1 MSHVHDLPSDY
12 SGPVP
17 EPRRRVP
24 PQAAQQPPP
33 PQLSEWFDQPLT
45 GAEGPEAAEPPLV
58 DEDGE
63 PVVIDDGPEP
73 GPAMSAG
80 RTSPHLPY
88 GQGYVK
94 KPGAVKPS
102 LEKAAS
108 GGGGSAEQRLLILDT
123 WMRSGLPAGDYA
135 PLVGVS
141 KHTLYAW
148 KAKFEEHGPAG
159 LMDRPR
165 GGPRGSRLPD
175 LSKRAILMMK
185 KQHPDWGVDRISDML
200 VRTQALAASPAAV
213 GKVLQEDGYLVEEM
227 PMKRHPG
234 PGKPM
239 DEKAPSE
246 MWQTDLFTF
255 MLKRQR
261 QRVYLVAF
269 MDDHSR
275 FIVSY
280 GLHASQSAALVLE
293 TLRAGIASFG
303 TPKSVFTDNGS
314 QYVTWRGTS
323 QFRHECRKR
332 GIEHIV
338 ASPRRP
344 QSLGKIER
352 FWGSL
357 WRECLE
363 AAVFMDLADA
373 RVRIGHF
380 VDHYNFQRAH
390 QGIDGFVPADKFFQA
405 TPAVLEA
412 LRQRVAANAMDLA
425 REGVPKAP
433 FYLAGA
439 LGGKPFS
446 LHAEGERVI
455 LTRDD
460 RRAEIDFD
468 PRPDGTMPPSSAG
481 MPPLMAEDLPP
492 PEAPLPVA
500 TPAPAPD
507 DPAMPM
513 PVSPVGIVPSDWTGA
528 VESAPGASPLDALF
542 PPPGMAA
549 TPDAPSASENGGAP

>member
-17 EPRRRVP
+17 EPQRRSP
-24 PQAAQQPPP
+24 PGPHQQPPP
-33 PQLSEWFDQPLT
+33 HLPSAWLDPLS
-45 GAEGPEAAEPPLV
+45 G
-58 DEDGE
+58 
-63 PVVIDDGPEP
+63 EP
-73 GPAMSAG
+73 GPLPASPPAVDDDGDIVVVDDDPETPAISAG
-80 RTSPHLPY
+80 RRSPRLPY

-94 KPGAVKPS
+94 QPGAVKPS
-102 LEKAAS
+102 LAKAPRSS
-108 GGGGSAEQRLLILDT
+108 GSTAEQRLLILDT

-148 KAKFEEHGPAG
+148 KTKFEELGPAG

-165 GGPRGSRLPD
+165 GGPRGSRLPE

-185 KQHPDWGVDRISDML
+185 KQHPDWGVDRISDL
-200 VRTQALAASPAAV
+200 LLRTQALAASPAAV
-213 GKVLQEDGYLVEEM
+213 GKILQEDGYLVEEM

-234 PGKPM
+234 PGKPF
-239 DEKAPSE
+239 EKDHPGE

-255 MLKRQR
+255 MLKRQT

-280 GLHASQSAALVLE
+280 GLHASQSAGLVLE
-293 TLRAGIASFG
+293 TLRAGIGSYG

-314 QYVTWRGTS
+314 QYVTWRGKS
-323 QFRHECRKR
+323 QFAHECQKR

-363 AAVFMDLADA
+363 SAVFMDLTDA
-373 RVRIGHF
+373 RLRIGHF
-380 VDHYNFQRAH
+380 IDHYNFQRAH
-390 QGIDGFVPADKFFQA
+390 QGIDGFVPADLFFKA
-405 TPAVLEA
+405 SPAVLQA
-412 LRQRVAANAMDLA
+412 LSQRVAANAMDLA

-439 LGGKPFS
+439 IDGKPFS
-446 LHAEGERVI
+446 VHAEGERVI

-468 PRPDGTMPPSSAG
+468 PRQDGTMPQPSSAL
-481 MPPLMAEDLPP
+481 PPLVAADLPP
-492 PEAPLPVA
+492 PAPPLPVA
-500 TPAPAPD
+500 TPAPLPEN
-507 DPAMPM
+507 PAMPM
-513 PVSPVGIVPSDWTGA
+513 PVSPMGMVPSGWTGA

-542 PPPGMAA
+542 PPPGMTAPAA
-549 TPDAPSASENGGAP
+549 PQEAEVRHDH

>member
-17 EPRRRVP
+17 EPQRRAPSEPLR
-24 PQAAQQPPP
+24 QPPP
-33 PQLSEWFDQPLT
+33 RMPSAFLDPLT
-45 GAEGPEAAEPPLV
+45 GEPGPLPVAAPAV
-58 DEDGE
+58 ADDDEV
-63 PVVIDDGPEP
+63 VVIDDGSEA
-73 GPAMSAG
+73 PAYATG
-80 RTSPHLPY
+80 RRAPRLPY

-94 KPGAVKPS
+94 KSGAVKPPPV
-102 LEKAAS
+102 KVAS
-108 GGGGSAEQRLLILDT
+108 DGNGSAEQRLLILDT

-141 KHTLYAW
+141 RHTLYAW
-148 KAKFEEHGPAG
+148 KAKFEEEGPAG
-159 LMDRPR
+159 LMPRPR
-165 GGPRGSRLPD
+165 GGPRGSRMPELA
-175 LSKRAILMMK
+175 KRAILMMK
-185 KQHPDWGVDRISDML
+185 KQHPDWGVDRISDL
-200 VRTQALAASPAAV
+200 LLRTEALAASPAAI
-213 GKVLQEDGYLVEEM
+213 GKVLQEDGYVVEEM

-234 PGKPM
+234 PGKPF
-239 DEKAPSE
+239 EKDHPSE

-255 MLKRQR
+255 VLKRQT

-293 TLRAGIASFG
+293 TLRAGIASYG
-303 TPKSVFTDNGS
+303 TPKSVYTDNGT
-314 QYVTWRGTS
+314 QYVTWRGKS
-323 QFRHECRKR
+323 QFAHECQKR

-373 RVRIGHF
+373 RLRIGHF
-380 VDHYNFQRAH
+380 IDHYNFQRAH
-390 QGIDGFVPADKFFQA
+390 QGIDGFVPADKFFKA

-439 LGGKPFS
+439 IDGKPFS
-446 LHAEGERVI
+446 VHAEGERVI

-468 PRPDGTMPPSSAG
+468 PRQEGTMPQPSSAL
-481 MPPLMAEDLPP
+481 PPLTAAELPE
-492 PEAPLPVA
+492 PEPALPVA
-500 TPAPAPD
+500 TPAPAPEN
-507 DPAMPM
+507 PAMPM
-513 PVSPVGIVPSDWTGA
+513 PVSPVGIVPSGWTGA
-528 VESAPGASPLDALF
+528 VESAPGASQLDALF
-542 PPPGMAA
+542 PPPGMA
-549 TPDAPSASENGGAP
+549 TPSAGTEVRHEW